1 MKRVTAIL
9 VFLSVTSIWGEAPS
23 SSVASSNTI
32 QDGELSKA
40 EESEA
45 PLVVSKCCPIGSVLI
60 ESALSVRTCKNRSEV
75 SEDTS
80 RRPRWSP
87 VFFDLQT
94 ETEVERPASY
104 LLQTGVPKC
113 AIENGE
119 TLAPIY
125 HHEHTFDDMMLL
137 INGSLVHQLFHKTS
151 LSPRYVYSPDK
162 YCLEDMIIRHNVSG
176 SISNGTIED
185 SLIEFGYI
193 CVKNEE
199 NLQSIVDD
207 FIYPCGLAVSILC
220 LILTFLLYSFLP
232 QLRDLTGKFI
242 LAICAFL
249 STCLALILVEHFGWK
264 DTNVN
269 RFVTVFLKHLSVVA
283 IWLAI
288 LCMGHHV
295 WKIVKART
303 VFTRVTDGT
312 KLFFYTMFLI
322 VSLVVITLVALTCHY
337 FMERGRKLDNQP
349 IGWATFLAFYIPAS
363 VLLLVSLYYYR
374 TSQRRIV
381 KQIAYNRGMQHFQ
394 VNFDLFTKF
403 LLVIGIWWMFFLLA
417 LFEIEALVY
426 ISKVFNVI
434 EGPLIFCIAMCRTR
448 VAFLFKRYFC
458 YDWCCFG
465 CCKSEDFLD
474 GGDCKELSIIDTL
487 RNRDESDENCLPST
501 SLLPSPF
508 PSSNNRELSKSLFN
522 VRHQAGEVPPPAD
535 PDMPVGR
542 VKRLLKSNSLTA
554 IANINFGWRKETSV

>member
-349 IGWATFLAFYIPAS
+349 IGKNKFS
-363 VLLLVSLYYYR
+363 DLYD
-374 TSQRRIV
+374 
-381 KQIAYNRGMQHFQ
+381 YNRGWIP
-394 VNFDLFTKF
+394 DL
-403 LLVIGIWWMFFLLA
+403 
-417 LFEIEALVY
+417 
-426 ISKVFNVI
+426 
-434 EGPLIFCIAMCRTR
+434 
-448 VAFLFKRYFC
+448 
-458 YDWCCFG
+458 
-465 CCKSEDFLD
+465 
-474 GGDCKELSIIDTL
+474 
-487 RNRDESDENCLPST
+487 
-501 SLLPSPF
+501 
-508 PSSNNRELSKSLFN
+508 
-522 VRHQAGEVPPPAD
+522 Q
-535 PDMPVGR
+535 
-542 VKRLLKSNSLTA
+542 
-554 IANINFGWRKETSV
+554 